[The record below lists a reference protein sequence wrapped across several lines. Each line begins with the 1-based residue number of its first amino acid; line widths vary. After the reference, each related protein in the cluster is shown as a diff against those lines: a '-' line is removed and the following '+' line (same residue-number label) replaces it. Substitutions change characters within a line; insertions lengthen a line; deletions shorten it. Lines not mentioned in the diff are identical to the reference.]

1 MNFQNRPLKCSRA
14 FQLFWLVLLVS
25 LGAQAQKIHVS
36 YDKTLD
42 FSKFKTYA
50 WAPHGAV
57 GHPLLAADVVGAI
70 EDEMKARGLQ
80 LTADKPDLVIQV
92 YGSIDQDS
100 SLTSND
106 PLYMGTGGIPP
117 FDPSAFGPALA
128 GTWGNTT
135 VTIHKGQLVVDLLDV
150 STKRLVWRGMATDNL
165 SANNPKKLESQVN
178 NSIVKMFKQYPTA
191 KG

>member
-1 MNFQNRPLKCSRA
+1 MNFRNPAAAYSRG
-14 FQLFWLVLLVS
+14 FQTLLLVLLAS

-36 YDKTLD
+36 YDKALD

-70 EDEMKARGLQ
+70 EDQLKAKGLR
-80 LTADKPDLVIQV
+80 LTADNPDLVIQV

-100 SLTSND
+100 SMTSND

-150 STKRLVWRGMATDNL
+150 STKKLVWRGMATDNL

-178 NSIVKMFKQYPTA
+178 NSILKMFKQYPAA
-191 KG
+191 KS

>member
-1 MNFQNRPLKCSRA
+1 MNFRTSRY
-14 FQLFWLVLLVS
+14 LHLLLLVLLAA

-70 EDEMKARGLQ
+70 EDQMKAKGLQ

-100 SLTSND
+100 TVYSDD
-106 PLYMGTGGIPP
+106 PLYNATGGIPP
-117 FDPSAFGPALA
+117 FDPSAFGPALS
-128 GTWGNTT
+128 GTWGGTT
-135 VTIHKGQLVVDLLDV
+135 VTIHKGQLVVDILDV
-150 STKRLVWRGMATDNL
+150 ANKKLVWRGMAQDNL
-165 SANNPKKLESQVN
+165 SADNPQKLESQVN
-178 NSIVKMFKQYPTA
+178 NSILKMFKRYPAA